1 MPVSATNNLRA
12 HLRRHHGFVVA
23 PTPVGRL
30 TQAEKDQ
37 AMAWYAA
44 LFVLHEQDEE
54 EEEEEEEDE
63 GEHEEEEES
72 EESEEDD
79 DEEIKEEEDEEE

>member
-12 HLRRHHGFVVA
+12 HLRRKHGLALA

-37 AMAWYAA
+37 AMAWYAG
-44 LFVLHEQDEE
+44 LFVLHEQEEEDEDEE
-54 EEEEEEEDE
+54 EEEAEED
-63 GEHEEEEES
+63 GEEEEES
-72 EESEEDD
+72 EEESEE
-79 DEEIKEEEDEEE
+79 EEIKEEESEEE